1 MLDDGTPMPEGEII
15 MQPAMSYIN
24 YLVCN
29 DVVIAQSYWRE
40 GKSEAIRQRDEEA
53 MAVLAEAYPGRSIVP
68 IYSMDLNIRGG
79 GIHCATKNIQK

>member
-1 MLDDGTPMPEGEII
+1 
-15 MQPAMSYIN
+15 
-24 YLVCN
+24 
-29 DVVIAQSYWRE
+29 
-40 GKSEAIRQRDEEA
+40 